1 MVVVSPGLQ
10 SKSAMGRSMRRPA
23 PVRPAQGDVH
33 FRQDFAVLA
42 TNPKI
47 SNPPEASTRSTTG
60 ASIAAVDQ
68 GAVVIDSET
77 GMLSLLDENSNI
89 TDSLK
94 VASVAG
100 LLAVDRSAKKIFVAD
115 RNGDKIVVV
124 AYGNKLQKIGAIAT
138 RTEPYGLALSPD
150 GKTLLVTTV
159 AGKSLQAFDAE
170 TKKQRWAMEVG
181 PGARA
186 VTVAPDGTE
195 AVVTFLSTG
204 AIARVQ
210 LKKSPTLRF
219 ETLAVAPQPTEAGPS
234 LGRSQ
239 GVPERFSRNAFAAT
253 FVGDT
258 AVVAYQQST
267 PMAVASNQRESRGTY
282 GGSAEGNP
290 PILHRLAFLP
300 RSWSPPGRAHIRI
313 QMPRALAY
321 DAKHDALLIADMA
334 SDEIVVI
341 SNTSKASIK
350 QESRRSLQR
359 EGKRCGPDG
368 VALASNGD
376 ILVHCSFDKR
386 VARLSGA
393 KQANLKQLGP
403 NFPGLAESKV
413 VWSDSLSKS
422 PLSAAAQR
430 GRNLFHKG
438 NDNRLSMSGAMA
450 CGNCHPEAR
459 TDGLSWRI
467 EGTEL
472 QTPMLAGR
480 MLGTHPFKWDG
491 QDKDLQTSLMK
502 TTVRLGGN
510 GIAQSDA
517 KDLKAYLESLPTVR
531 ANTATDIATLSSQKR
546 GQHIFNDKSVG
557 CRSCHSGKNYSD
569 GKSYEFTEDIAKVNT
584 PSLLGLA
591 SSAPY
596 YHDGSATTLRDLVLE
611 NGSVH
616 GMGGLDSLKNQEVDD
631 LVAFLETL

>member
-1 MVVVSPGLQ
+1 
-10 SKSAMGRSMRRPA
+10 
-23 PVRPAQGDVH
+23 
-33 FRQDFAVLA
+33 
-42 TNPKI
+42 
-47 SNPPEASTRSTTG
+47 
-60 ASIAAVDQ
+60 
-68 GAVVIDSET
+68 
-77 GMLSLLDENSNI
+77 
-89 TDSLK
+89 
-94 VASVAG
+94 
-100 LLAVDRSAKKIFVAD
+100 
-115 RNGDKIVVV
+115 
-124 AYGNKLQKIGAIAT
+124 
-138 RTEPYGLALSPD
+138 
-150 GKTLLVTTV
+150 
-159 AGKSLQAFDAE
+159 
-170 TKKQRWAMEVG
+170 
-181 PGARA
+181 
-186 VTVAPDGTE
+186 
-195 AVVTFLSTG
+195 
-204 AIARVQ
+204 
-210 LKKSPTLRF
+210 
-219 ETLAVAPQPTEAGPS
+219 
-234 LGRSQ
+234 
-239 GVPERFSRNAFAAT
+239 VPERFARNAFAAT

-258 AVVAYQQST
+258 AVIAYQQST
-267 PMAVASNQRESRGTY
+267 PLQVATNGRESRGTY

-300 RSWSPPGRAHIRI
+300 RSWATPGRAHVRI
-313 QMPRALAY
+313 QMPRAIAY
-321 DAKHDALLIADMA
+321 DAKNDALLIADMA
-334 SDEIVVI
+334 SDEVVVI
-341 SNTSKASIK
+341 GNTSQASIK

-368 VALASNGD
+368 IALASNGD

-386 VARLSGA
+386 VARVAGA
-393 KQANLKQLGP
+393 NTETLASAKMLANPNNGAGKLFANLARG
-403 NFPGLAESKV
+403 KV
-413 VWSDSLSKS
+413 VWSDALSKS

-438 NDNRLSMSGAMA
+438 NDARLSMSGAMA

-472 QTPMLAGR
+472 QTPVLAGR

-517 KDLKAYLESLPTVR
+517 KDLKAYLEALPTVR
-531 ANTATDIATLSSQKR
+531 SNQATNIASLTAQKR
-546 GQHIFNDKSVG
+546 GQKIFNNKSVG

-569 GKSYEFTEDIAKVNT
+569 GKSYEFSDDIAKVNT

-596 YHDGSATTLRDLVLE
+596 YHDGSASTLRDLVLE

-616 GMGGLDSLKNQEVDD
+616 GMGRLDSLKNQEVDD